1 MSTRTI
7 SGDATFVRGAAPV
20 LAVTVHRHM
29 VFGPGALKNPVDFTV
44 MVHLLFAVAEGAQVT
59 ATALLAVLREQGVQ
73 SPGDA
78 VRLIGRDAVY
88 AAIARLVG
96 LGFIRRVELPN
107 EKFPGRRGRIVY
119 EVYEQPL
126 YNPDMATV
134 PQFALVPGQP
144 EAGGICAGQNTSG
157 SAGSWP
163 PASGSAGS
171 IQNGH
176 PAGQKASGSAA
187 SWNPVPPT
195 PPRGV
200 VTPLPPTPSET
211 VPANVA
217 AAVTGKGGQPSG
229 PKTNPERITAAVE
242 LLSLLDG
249 PLTLNTK
256 ERQKLAPYLVEQAD
270 LEGWPLTT
278 ALLVELG
285 KDLPSV
291 IKAPA
296 GFLRKRLDG
305 LKPNRAKAAAAA
317 RLIEDP
323 CLIHPG
329 RERSGCMPCLSG
341 REDISTEVP
350 QGPSDEQQP
359 TMPASEEQE
368 AVLSDAARAVRET
381 LDAAKAEARARQEAQ
396 AAAKAGRARG
406 FRKKLARDA
415 EAATREEEARR
426 NDMLNQLA
434 ALVEAEARGETI
446 PVPAPA
452 SAPDDA
458 KDASAA
464 DNEAD
469 VRSAFASFTG
479 GFQMPKLD

>member
-1 MSTRTI
+1 MSTRSI
-7 SGDATFVRGAAPV
+7 GGEATFVRGAAPV

-29 VFGPGALKNPVDFTV
+29 VFGPGALKNPVDFMV

-59 ATALLAVLREQGVQ
+59 ATALLATLREQGVQ
-73 SPGDA
+73 SPGDT

-88 AAIARLVG
+88 ASIARLVE

-134 PQFALVPGQP
+134 PQFAMVPDQP
-144 EAGGICAGQNTSG
+144 EAGGISAGQNASG
-157 SAGSWP
+157 SAGSWS

-176 PAGQKASGSAA
+176 SAGQNTSGSAA
-187 SWNPVPPT
+187 RWNRVPPT

-200 VTPLPPTPSET
+200 VTPLPPTPIKT
-211 VPANVA
+211 VPADA
-217 AAVTGKGGQPSG
+217 TTAVTGEGGKPSG
-229 PKTNPERITAAVE
+229 QTTNPERIAAAVE

-256 ERQKLAPYLVEQAD
+256 QRQELAPYLVEQAD

-291 IKAPA
+291 VKAPK
-296 GFLRKRLDG
+296 GFLRKRLDV
-305 LKPNRAKAAAAA
+305 LKPHRAKAAAAA
-317 RLIEDP
+317 LQITDP

-329 RERSGCMPCLSG
+329 RQRSGCVPCRSG
-341 REDISTEVP
+341 LDDVLPGALQTPAE
-350 QGPSDEQQP
+350 EQQP
-359 TMPASEEQE
+359 EAPAIAEEQ
-368 AVLSDAARAVRET
+368 AQVLSDAARQVRET
-381 LDAAKAEARARQEAQ
+381 LEAARAEAQARKEAQ

-406 FRKKLARDA
+406 FRKKLAQDT
-415 EAATREEEARR
+415 EAALRAEEAHR
-426 NDMLNQLA
+426 NELLNQLEQLA
-434 ALVEAEARGETI
+434 ANGRGFI
-446 PVPAPA
+446 PAPA
-452 SAPDDA
+452 AALDD
-458 KDASAA
+458 KQVPERSEPV
-464 DNEAD
+464 EAD
-469 VRSAFASFTG
+469 PHAAFAAFTS
-479 GFQMPKLD
+479 GFQLPSLD

>member
-1 MSTRTI
+1 M
-7 SGDATFVRGAAPV
+7 

-29 VFGPGALKNPVDFTV
+29 VFGPGALKSPVDFTV

-59 ATALLAVLREQGVQ
+59 AAALLALLREQGVQ

-78 VRLIGRDAVY
+78 KRLIGRDAVY
-88 AAIARLVG
+88 AAIARLVE

-126 YNPDMATV
+126 YNPDMAAV
-134 PQFALVPGQP
+134 PQFVMFPGQP
-144 EAGGICAGQNTSG
+144 EADGISAGQDASG
-157 SAGSWP
+157 SAGSWS

-176 PAGQKASGSAA
+176 SAGQNTSGSDAR
-187 SWNPVPPT
+187 WNHVPPT

-200 VTPLPPTPSET
+200 VTPLPPTPSGT
-211 VPANVA
+211 VPADVA
-217 AAVTGKGGQPSG
+217 TAVTREGGQPSG
-229 PKTNPERITAAVE
+229 PKTNPERIAAAVE

-256 ERQKLAPYLVEQAD
+256 QRQELAPYLLEQAD

-291 IKAPA
+291 IKAPK

-305 LKPNRAKAAAAA
+305 LKPHRAKTAAAA
-317 RLIEDP
+317 LQITDP

-329 RERSGCMPCLSG
+329 RERSSCVPCRSG
-341 REDISTEVP
+341 RDEVLPEAP
-350 QGPSDEQQP
+350 QAPAEEQQP
-359 TMPASEEQE
+359 EVPTVAEEL
-368 AVLSDAARAVRET
+368 APVLSDAARQVRET
-381 LDAAKAEARARQEAQ
+381 FEAAKAEAQARKEAQ

-406 FRKKLARDA
+406 FRKKLAQDT
-415 EAATREEEARR
+415 EAAARAEEAHR
-426 NDMLNQLA
+426 NELLNQLEQLA
-434 ALVEAEARGETI
+434 ANGGEFI
-446 PVPAPA
+446 PAPA
-452 SAPDDA
+452 APLDDEQPPA
-458 KDASAA
+458 PSEAI
-464 DNEAD
+464 EAD
-469 VRSAFASFTG
+469 PRAAFTAFTG
-479 GFQMPKLD
+479 GFQLPSLD